1 MRPAAE
7 KMKDKILSTKFK
19 EPALEIVCNVT
30 AKPEKNAETI
40 KKLLI
45 EQIYSSVK
53 WRESMI
59 HVNESGVSNF
69 IEIGPG
75 KVLSGMIK
83 RTIKDSNCFS
93 INSIA
98 DIKKMLDELKK

>member
-1 MRPAAE
+1 
-7 KMKDKILSTKFK
+7 
-19 EPALEIVCNVT
+19 
-30 AKPEKNAETI
+30 
-40 KKLLI
+40 
-45 EQIYSSVK
+45 
-53 WRESMI
+53 MI